1 MLQFRA
7 AEGSVL
13 VVTMVVLLLLQL
25 IVAATLSSVNI
36 SSQVLL
42 HNQRTTAVERDGDN
56 LLNYLI
62 SNRDY
67 FINHSSYPGTD
78 SKFDIPIPDHIV
90 AQPRRASIAEFT
102 CLNCPAVEPSTG
114 QTLELSDLDQT
125 TWQLKIEISDAQTG
139 VVTELIQGLRIIAI
153 TDNSTTDPAS
163 AITGLRLQ
171 QLWWYSQ
178 QSADIDFDVWRDQS

>member
-42 HNQRTTAVERDGDN
+42 HNERVTAVGRDGDN

-62 SNRDY
+62 GY
-67 FINHSSYPGTD
+67 FIKHSRYLDAD
-78 SKFDIPIPDHIV
+78 SNFDIPIPDYIV
-90 AQPRRASIAEFT
+90 AQPRRASITQFT
-102 CLNCPAVEPSTG
+102 CLDCPAVEPSTG
-114 QTLELSDLDQT
+114 QTLELSNLDQT
-125 TWQLKIEISDAQTG
+125 TWQLEIESSDAQTG

>member
-7 AEGSVL
+7 SEGSVL

-36 SSQVLL
+36 SSQVLF
-42 HNQRTTAVERDGDN
+42 HNARATAVERDGDN
-56 LLNYLI
+56 VLNYLI
-62 SNRDY
+62 DY
-67 FINHSSYPGTD
+67 FINHSSYLDAD

-90 AQPRRASIAEFT
+90 AQPRRASITQFT
-102 CLNCPAVEPSTG
+102 CLDCPAVEPSTG
-114 QTLELSDLDQT
+114 QTLELSNLDQT

-139 VVTELIQGLRIIAI
+139 VGAELIQGLRIIAI
-153 TDNSTTDPAS
+153 TDNPATDPAS

-171 QLWWYSQ
+171 ELWWYSQ
-178 QSADIDFDVWRDQS
+178 QSADIDREVWRDQS